1 MIIYS
6 SSGVQK
12 VDLFIDDKTV
22 LAKKLMA
29 EDKITCPVTVN
40 SVLSIAIGDYVTFQ
54 GSNYYINRYPSITK
68 VSEVEYQYV
77 IVFEGEIYSLLD
89 LLFLNVNTRQSEWG
103 TYGTLDY
110 FLGLVCTLVGFT
122 KINVKITDP
131 KIVNFAGI
139 SCREVLSK
147 LALEFDAEFSVNGK
161 VISFPAKVSQDRPEL
176 VFQHGVNAG
185 LYTLTRESID
195 DGNTVTRAYVFG
207 STRNLTF
214 NYPQLPIGRTHSPRL
229 LMPIDAIH
237 APLGYIQ
244 DLTHYPKIVEKNV
257 IFEDIYPHFTG
268 TITDVSL
275 DYLSVTCLGIDF
287 DLTAYFIDQ
296 INAKI
301 VFLSGQLLGTAL
313 EIPPTGYNA
322 LTKTITFNRLVQ
334 TDGNEIPSKDGKWKP
349 VIGDTFTLID
359 IKMPQSYIDA
369 AELALFVAGRDWL
382 DYYSQLRI
390 VYKLQLDPRYL
401 RANLITLHIGDIVT
415 VIDSATGTNVP
426 LRVNS
431 LNISIK
437 YPERVTAEITNY
449 ADETYERKVSTQISD
464 TLAKIS
470 EIKAENST
478 VSGVS
483 RHWTYNPDLLRLESD
498 CDVFIFGQLGASKEV
513 VAWMA
518 GAVTSDVLAN
528 LTATYPLV
536 KTSASNLALNINSTQ
551 FEIVGNALQIK
562 SGVLVPV
569 AHAHVISDVTG
580 LQTALNNKLET
591 SLKGA
596 INGLAELGSNG
607 IILSTQLPSYVSDV
621 VYANSF
627 ATLPASG
634 LDDKIYITR
643 DTGVTY
649 RWAGTSYVEISAS
662 LALGETAL
670 TAFRGDWGLIA
681 YNHSQSAHN
690 YLPNRTFGT
699 AANSAIGDFQEKEN
713 QRLSSGNSPAFAAL
727 NVSSLINLVNNN
739 SQINFASAL
748 SSDLYLSCIPG
759 TRIVEIR
766 NWNIT
771 TPGYADCGLVTGTG
785 DFRNLVTATGLQV
798 NGTANVTGVVS
809 ALDGNSTQWNT
820 AYTKTLP
827 FTVTGVAGTGTV
839 TIDRN
844 LSVTG
849 NITASQ
855 DVIAY
860 VASAVTS
867 DVLANLTAI
876 LPLTKPTTSSVGLN
890 YGSQFEVIGGAL
902 QIKSTAF
909 GGGTSNLALGETAST
924 AFRGD
929 WGLIAYNHSQSA
941 HNYLPTRTFGTAANS
956 AIGDFQ
962 EKENQRLSSGNSPA
976 FAALNVSSLISLVNN
991 NSQIQFASS
1000 TSSDLYLSCIPGTR
1014 IVEIRNWNITTPG
1027 YADCGLVTGTGDFR
1041 NLVTATGLQVNGA
1054 ANVTGVIASGGTI
1067 TANTSYIIKN
1077 SAGVTKW
1084 TVNLGASDVLEFK
1097 NASGVIKATI
1107 DQAGNLIAKGEVTAF
1122 G

>member
-40 SVLSIAIGDYVTFQ
+40 SVLNIAIGDYVTFQ

-89 LLFLNVNTRQSEWG
+89 KLFMDLGQSEFYL
-103 TYGTLDY
+103 YGTLDY
-110 FLGLVCTLVGFT
+110 FLGLVCTQTGFT
-122 KINVKITDP
+122 KTNVKATVPPTSKSIYFT
-131 KIVNFAGI
+131 GI

-161 VISFPAKVSQDRPEL
+161 VISFPAKIEQTTVL
-176 VFQHGVNAG
+176 TFQHGVNAG

-207 STRNLTF
+207 SSRNLTF
-214 NYPQLPIGRTHSPRL
+214 NYTGGRSIHSPRL
-229 LMPIDAIH
+229 LMPLSS

-257 IFEDIYPHFTG
+257 TFEDIYPHFTG
-268 TITDVSL
+268 TITAVSGDL
-275 DYLSVTCLGIDF
+275 LSVTCPDIDF
-287 DLTAYFIDQ
+287 DLTAYFIAGVF
-296 INAKI
+296 AKI
-301 VFLSGQLLGTAL
+301 VFTSGQLLGNSFD
-313 EIPPTGYNA
+313 IPGTGYNA
-322 LTKTITFNRLVQ
+322 FTKTITFNKITQ
-334 TDGNEIPSKDGKWKP
+334 TDGNVLPTALWLP
-349 VIGDTFTLID
+349 VAGDTFTLVD
-359 IKMPQSYIDA
+359 ISMPQTYIANAENLLLA
-369 AELALFVAGRDWL
+369 AGQDWL
-382 DYYSQLRI
+382 NYYSQLRI

-415 VIDSATGTNVP
+415 VVDSATGTNVP
-426 LRVNS
+426 LRINS

-798 NGTANVTGVVS
+798 NG
-809 ALDGNSTQWNT
+809 
-820 AYTKTLP
+820 
-827 FTVTGVAGTGTV
+827 
-839 TIDRN
+839 
-844 LSVTG
+844 
-849 NITASQ
+849 
-855 DVIAY
+855 
-860 VASAVTS
+860 
-867 DVLANLTAI
+867 
-876 LPLTKPTTSSVGLN
+876 
-890 YGSQFEVIGGAL
+890 
-902 QIKSTAF
+902 
-909 GGGTSNLALGETAST
+909 
-924 AFRGD
+924 
-929 WGLIAYNHSQSA
+929 
-941 HNYLPTRTFGTAANS
+941 
-956 AIGDFQ
+956 
-962 EKENQRLSSGNSPA
+962 
-976 FAALNVSSLISLVNN
+976 
-991 NSQIQFASS
+991 
-1000 TSSDLYLSCIPGTR
+1000 
-1014 IVEIRNWNITTPG
+1014 
-1027 YADCGLVTGTGDFR
+1027 
-1041 NLVTATGLQVNGA
+1041 A

-1097 NASGVIKATI
+1097 NASGVIKATV
-1107 DQAGNLIAKGEVTAF
+1107 DQSGNLIAKGEVTAF